1 MAAKPLVLRV
11 KSQQGHF
18 RLDTLTGE
26 STVEELKACLFSLTG
41 IPPPSLRVLADFPP
55 RPLDCSDEL
64 RQLGSFPVRSGDT
77 LIVEEQV
84 TPIALREEHRERAR
98 VREGEAF
105 ETRERDHARVAR
117 SRRAV
122 HVSSVQFASASTRT
136 PLPVS
141 EPGVLLRRSVPA
153 DNSCLFTSVYLAL
166 SGGDYDAAAG
176 AALRQVIADAVAADR
191 ETYTEAF
198 LGRPNREY
206 CTWIL
211 NEDHWGGAIELA
223 VLSRHYGL
231 EMVAVDAQSA
241 RLHRFGEDQGYDQRI
256 LLLYDG
262 IHYDPLV
269 LEPLE
274 PGRPPRTLFS
284 AHDDT
289 VLALALELARE
300 AKASRQYTDV
310 RNFTLR
316 CLACDMGLV
325 GQDQA
330 RKHAAETGHL
340 GFGEV

>member
-1 MAAKPLVLRV
+1 MLL
-11 KSQQGHF
+11 
-18 RLDTLTGE
+18 
-26 STVEELKACLFSLTG
+26 ELS
-41 IPPPSLRVLADFPP
+41 
-55 RPLDCSDEL
+55 
-64 RQLGSFPVRSGDT
+64 
-77 LIVEEQV
+77 
-84 TPIALREEHRERAR
+84 
-98 VREGEAF
+98 
-105 ETRERDHARVAR
+105 
-117 SRRAV
+117 
-122 HVSSVQFASASTRT
+122 
-136 PLPVS
+136 
-141 EPGVLLRRSVPA
+141 
-153 DNSCLFTSVYLAL
+153 
-166 SGGDYDAAAG
+166 
-176 AALRQVIADAVAADR
+176 VIADAVAADR

-223 VLSRHYGL
+223 VLSRHYDL

-241 RLHRFGEDQGYDQRI
+241 RLHRFGEDRGYDQRI

-274 PGRPPRTLFS
+274 PGRPPQTLFS

>member
-1 MAAKPLVLRV
+1 MMAAKPLVLRV
-11 KSQQGHF
+11 KSHQGNF

-26 STVEELKACLFSLTG
+26 STVEDLKACLFSLTG
-41 IPPPSLRVLADFPP
+41 IPPPALRVLADFPP
-55 RPLDCSDEL
+55 RPLDCTDEL

-77 LIVEEQV
+77 LIVEEQQPRAPQGNIRNPQA
-84 TPIALREEHRERAR
+84 TTRNPLNRAR
-98 VREGEAF
+98 
-105 ETRERDHARVAR
+105 TPNRV
-117 SRRAV
+117 
-122 HVSSVQFASASTRT
+122 
-136 PLPVS
+136 PIS

-166 SGGDYDAAAG
+166 SGGDYDAAMG

-191 ETYTEAF
+191 EMYTEAF

-274 PGRPPRTLFS
+274 PGRPPQTLFS

-330 RKHAAETGHL
+330 RKHASETGHL